1 METEATGGDF
11 SWANRSWAAGFFP
24 EARLTDSG
32 SVFSCELDSSG
43 RVNLGATFPAKIG
56 PRFAHE
62 TVTHTCA
69 DRSKV
74 VTLCGHKFLDNHLAT
89 SNQCPSGEA
98 LTGHVD
104 KRVKDFALASCDA
117 AGTES
122 ATSHK
127 QQGEFRTPVQVR

>member
-1 METEATGGDF
+1 VETEATAGDF

-89 SNQCPSGEA
+89 SNQCPSGESS
-98 LTGHVD
+98 TGHVD
-104 KRVKDFALASCDA
+104 ECVKDFALASCDA